1 MNLKILKYHEQQTYN
16 QIFGH
21 SSSIANRSTNDR
33 KSHQPLVGLDNSN
46 CVGYNHTESNFKR
59 HQKITMKKFTFI
71 LALALLTFTSC
82 ERVAPNYYGVLME
95 NYGKSGKSDYT
106 PQQGKVNVMAPG
118 TELFQVPAYEQRGT
132 FTNQDGSER
141 VLTLKASDNTQF
153 TARPLY
159 TYQVIESKVVD
170 VVFQNARLG
179 SGDDFMK
186 SLEDNVLEP
195 RIYDLIKEESSKYT
209 TDTLMANGGYLAFER
224 RVQEIV
230 KKAFEQKGLQLL
242 SFSANLDFSDK
253 VKSKID
259 SRNEVNTN
267 ISVLDQQILEQRK
280 KNELAILKAQEN
292 IELSKGITPQLLQ
305 QQFIEAWKETKQ
317 PLYFAPPSLQMLLNT
332 QSVARK

>member
-1 MNLKILKYHEQQTYN
+1 
-16 QIFGH
+16 
-21 SSSIANRSTNDR
+21 
-33 KSHQPLVGLDNSN
+33 
-46 CVGYNHTESNFKR
+46 
-59 HQKITMKKFTFI
+59 MKKFTFI
-71 LALALLTFTSC
+71 LAALLLTITSC

-95 NYGKSGKSDYT
+95 NYGKAGKSDYDR
-106 PQQGKVNVMAPG
+106 QQGRVNVMAPG
-118 TELFQVPAYEQRGT
+118 TELFQVPAYEQRGS
-132 FTNQDGSER
+132 FTNDDGTDK
-141 VLTLKASDNTQF
+141 VLSLKASDNTQF
-153 TARPLY
+153 TAKPLY
-159 TYQVIESKVVD
+159 TYKVIESRVVD

-179 SGDDFMK
+179 SGSDFMR

-195 RIYDLIKEESSKYT
+195 RIYDLIKEESRKYT
-209 TDTLMANGGYLAFER
+209 TDTLMATGGSLAFER

-230 KKAFEQKGLQLL
+230 RKAFEEKGLELM

-305 QQFIEAWKETKQ
+305 QQFIEKWNGST
-317 PLYFAPPSLQMLLNT
+317 PLYGSSPVTLFKN
-332 QSVARK
+332 VDKN